1 MLKVYGSTMCPDCRA
16 CKVNFEANHIEFEF
30 IDINENLHNLGEFL
44 KLRDSEPVFDK
55 WKKVGDIGIPGI
67 VGEDGEVFTDWEGYL
82 AGKGLPVVY
91 TESGEA
97 CSITGNGC

>member
-82 AGKGLPVVY
+82 AGKVLPVVY

-97 CSITGNGC
+97 CSITGKGC